1 MRKLVPIALVFSAT
15 VVAVIWASTDPA
27 PDMQAPKAAPRP
39 SLTVTVTLPRADRL
53 PVRLAATGDV
63 VAWQEAIV
71 GAEANGLRLSGVFA
85 NVGDQVRRGALLAT
99 FTPETAIAELEQSRA
114 AVAEA
119 AATFA
124 DASANAQRA
133 RTLEATGALSA
144 QQVQQR
150 LTAERTSKA
159 KMDAAQA
166 VSRLQEIR
174 LAQTRV
180 HAPDDGVVSMRSATV
195 GAVMS
200 AGQEM
205 FRIIRQGRLEWHA
218 EIPAADL
225 PRVRPGQRVIVQS
238 EGSEPVA
245 GQVRV
250 LAPSVNTQTRSGL
263 GIVDLPS
270 DHGLRAGTF
279 ARGEIEIGEGAPTL
293 TLPQTAVVQRD
304 GFDYVMRLGAEGR
317 VMQTKVTLGRAAG
330 HRVEILTGID
340 ASSQV
345 VATGASFLSD
355 GDSVRVVAE
364 PYAQSK
370 PPPSTSRAGK

>member
-1 MRKLVPIALVFSAT
+1 MKLVLVALVLSAT
-15 VVAVIWASTDPA
+15 VVGVIWASKDPA
-27 PDMQAPKAAPRP
+27 PEMQAAKAAPRP
-39 SLTVTVTLPRADRL
+39 TLTVTVTLPRADRL
-53 PVRLAATGDV
+53 PVRLAATGNV

-85 NVGDQVRRGALLAT
+85 NVGDPVRRGALLAT
-99 FTPETAIAELEQSRA
+99 FTPETVAAELEQSRA

-119 AATFA
+119 TAAFA
-124 DASANAQRA
+124 DASATAQRA

-150 LTAERTSKA
+150 LTAERISKA

-166 VSRLQEIR
+166 ASRLQEIR

-180 HAPDDGVVSMRSATV
+180 HAPDDGVISMRSATV
-195 GAVMS
+195 GAVMP

-225 PRVRPGQRVIVQS
+225 PRVRSGQRVIVQS
-238 EGSEPVA
+238 EGNEPMA

-263 GIVDLPS
+263 AMVDLPS
-270 DHGLRAGTF
+270 DGSLRAGMF
-279 ARGEIEIGEGAPTL
+279 ARGEIEIGEGGPTL

-330 HRVEILTGID
+330 HRVEILAGID
-340 ASSQV
+340 SSSKV
-345 VATGASFLSD
+345 VATGAGFLSD
-355 GDSVRVVAE
+355 GDVVRVVAG
-364 PYAQSK
+364 PNGQ
-370 PPPSTSRAGK
+370 